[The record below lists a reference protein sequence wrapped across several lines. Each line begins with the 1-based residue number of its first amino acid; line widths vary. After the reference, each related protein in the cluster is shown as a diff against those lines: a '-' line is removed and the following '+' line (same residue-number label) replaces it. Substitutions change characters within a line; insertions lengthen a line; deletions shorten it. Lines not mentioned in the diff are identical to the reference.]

1 MHTGESIYEFILS
14 QQDDIK
20 KIINSNLCYGSFFES
35 YLREFLA
42 GIDADT
48 DARFDNLTKKNIK
61 YLFYRYYGFLLSRGL
76 SAGEIRH
83 TKLSADKI
91 VLEEL
96 QNRN

>member
-14 QQDDIK
+14 QQGKSK
-20 KIINSNLCYGSFFES
+20 KIINSNLCCGSFFES
-35 YLREFLA
+35 YLREILA
-42 GIDADT
+42 GTDADT
-48 DARFDNLTKKNIK
+48 DARFDTLTKKNIK
-61 YLFYRYYGFLLSRGL
+61 YLFYRYNGFLLSRGL
-76 SAGEIRH
+76 TVGEIRH